1 MPARSDQARVAP
13 ADALMVERFQY
24 TPLGEELALVRL
36 LARLDERLLGPAHA
50 QLIVRRGTETTS
62 HPARACRLGDLEAR
76 VRGRGRKARGELLW
90 RASFALSLEIVEYPQ
105 ALFELAGAG
114 GRSLALPQ
122 PALLADALPDAAEL
136 RSGLL
141 PAGHVLKRFA
151 AVVTVCTVTSASTPA
166 IASAASGG
174 GGGNGVRADRQ
185 SIHKAHKAQSTA
197 HKRVIS
203 SAGTTVRVAKPV
215 AAKPQRTKPAMPS
228 RIKPTMPR
236 RTKPKPG
243 PNATLPPGA
252 HPHTKTSGH
261 SHHAEHHRPAH
272 HETRHQS
279 EHQVARHQ
287 RADQRATQRQ
297 NDSHQATQRPASH
310 RLGRHR
316 PPHAGHPS
324 HLERPS
330 ALTQVPTGQLSPTP
344 PDTSALSG
352 SEPGLATNPALA
364 HELSRLSTLL
374 ANGDQPPSFLIP
386 IYRAAG
392 RRYHVPWK
400 VLAAINAIE
409 TDYGRNLNTSSAGA
423 IGWMQFMPDTWRTYG
438 VSTNRKRRPDPYNPA
453 DAIYSA
459 AHYLAVN
466 GASHDVRHAIF
477 AYNHAQ
483 WYVNEVMWKAQVI
496 KGDGG
501 IPMTGGARAKV
512 AAMTAMADLLV
523 GKPYVWG
530 GGHGGW
536 DIVAGYDC
544 SGFVSA
550 VLHAAG
556 YLHQPQ
562 TTDTLPSQPGI
573 EKGPGRYVTIF
584 DRAGAGGSSHVIID
598 LNGKFFESGGS
609 AASGGGAGV
618 KRLVDPPADYLASF
632 NLLLHPAGL

>member
-1 MPARSDQARVAP
+1 MAP
-13 ADALMVERFQY
+13 VDALAVEGFQY

-36 LARLDERLLGPAHA
+36 LARLDEQLVGPAHA
-50 QLIVRRGTETTS
+50 QLIIRRGAETTS
-62 HPARACRLGDLEAR
+62 HPARACRLGDLGGAPR
-76 VRGRGRKARGELLW
+76 RRKPHRELLW

-114 GRSLALPQ
+114 GRTLTLPQ
-122 PALLADALPDAAEL
+122 PALLTDALPDAAEL

-141 PAGHVLKRFA
+141 PAGQVLKRFA
-151 AVVTVCTVTSASTPA
+151 AVLTVCTVTTASTPA

-174 GGGNGVRADRQ
+174 GGGGRGGIRADRQ
-185 SIHKAHKAQSTA
+185 AIHKAIKAQRSA
-197 HKRVIS
+197 HKLTTGD
-203 SAGTTVRVAKPV
+203 AGTTVRVAKPV
-215 AAKPQRTKPAMPS
+215 SATTPRRSKPAGATTPDGS
-228 RIKPTMPR
+228 KPGRASKPRHEPKPKHASKPRHGSKPT
-236 RTKPKPG
+236 
-243 PNATLPPGA
+243 PPTTA
-252 HPHTKTSGH
+252 HRHAKSKLHPHG
-261 SHHAEHHRPAH
+261 AD
-272 HETRHQS
+272 
-279 EHQVARHQ
+279 HQVAQDHH
-287 RADQRATQRQ
+287 ADQRAAQHQKANQRAARQ
-297 NDSHQATQRPASH
+297 QGILPTDTGGHHRSTHHRHEPPRPA
-310 RLGRHR
+310 
-316 PPHAGHPS
+316 PAD
-324 HLERPS
+324 RPS
-330 ALTQVPTGQLSPTP
+330 TLTPAPAGNFSPTP

-352 SEPGLATNPALA
+352 SQPGLATNPALA

-374 ANGDQPPSFLIP
+374 TNGDQPPSFLIP

-400 VLAAINAIE
+400 ILAAINAIE

-423 IGWMQFMPDTWRTYG
+423 VGWMQFEPGTWRTYG
-438 VSTNRKRRPDPYNPA
+438 VSTSPKRRPDPYNPA

-459 AHYLAVN
+459 AHYLAIN
-466 GASHDVRHAIF
+466 GASHDLRKAIF

-501 IPMTGGARAKV
+501 VPMIGSVRAKV

-523 GKPYVWG
+523 GKPYIWG

-536 DIVAGYDC
+536 GIVAGYDC

-556 YLHQPQ
+556 YLHEPQ

-584 DRAGAGGSSHVIID
+584 DRAGAGGESHVIID

-618 KRLVDPPADYLASF
+618 KYLADPPADYLASF
-632 NLLLHPAGL
+632 NLLLHPTGL